1 MVNVANAIPLS
12 RFEVCGRKV
21 PPVFIGAGSAR
32 WEFAMTLAGFTADVW
47 VTDLEVAR
55 AFYVTA
61 LGRQPDL
68 TPAPEVAEWILHQAP
83 QIALRIVRGKVT
95 SGHARIGIGT
105 TDLAM
110 EHTRLERAL
119 PAVPDIEVTP
129 GVIALVEL
137 RDPDGNLLVFWQDLL
152 DRSQ

>member
-1 MVNVANAIPLS
+1 MV
-12 RFEVCGRKV
+12 
-21 PPVFIGAGSAR
+21 
-32 WEFAMTLAGFTADVW
+32 LAGFTADVW

-55 AFYVTA
+55 AFYATA

-68 TPAPEVAEWILHQAP
+68 APAPEVAEWILHPAP
-83 QIALRIVRGKVT
+83 QIALRILQGTVT

-105 TDLAM
+105 TDLAT
-110 EHTRLERAL
+110 EHTRLARTL

-152 DRSQ
+152 DRTQ